1 MSAQNFSNCV
11 DCSRPRANDEEQ
23 FNLEKQLE
31 LCANQLT
38 NIRSALGKDWAKLS
52 DKDQTFPNKSE
63 TKKLV
68 KHLIRI
74 CGESV
79 DFYATVDFITKDAN
93 TILENCAKVGRPR
106 KAHLTQWDKLSHEHM
121 VPCEAVLKELTKKDA
136 DILEVLKDLSFR
148 ALVTG
153 PRRDGANNE
162 VTRLDADYRSIL
174 PPNMKFVKKGTM
186 KLEDIDRRF
195 YSLLRYE
202 QVKMIDDLI
211 PISAR
216 AGELLKDYKKFKN
229 NGN

>member
-1 MSAQNFSNCV
+1 MTSKYFDDCV
-11 DCSRPRANDEEQ
+11 SCGRSRANDEEH

-31 LCANQLT
+31 LCAKQLKQ
-38 NIRSALGKDWAKLS
+38 IRSALGKDWVKLS
-52 DKDQTFPNKSE
+52 DKDQTFANKSE

-74 CGESV
+74 CSESV
-79 DFYATVDFITKDAN
+79 DFYATVDFITKDAS
-93 TILENCAKVGRPR
+93 TILKNCAKVGGPR

-121 VPCEAVLKELTKKDA
+121 VPCEAVLIELTKKDA

-153 PRRDGANNE
+153 PRREGTNNE
-162 VTRLDADYRSIL
+162 VTRLDENYRSIL
-174 PPNMKFVKKGTM
+174 PPNMKFVKKGIM
-186 KLEDIDRRF
+186 KLVDIDRRF

-202 QVKMIDDLI
+202 KVKMIDDLI

-216 AGELLKDYKKFKN
+216 AGELLKDYKKFRN
-229 NGN
+229 NED